1 MTIEEAIT
9 LIRTYQNVGLTP
21 RMSDTLEAARF
32 ARICCD
38 LAHGLTPA
46 EWDTLY
52 HAMGW
57 SRPSATTPIW
67 TLLCQRI
74 DRRPRLKIAAPQPL
88 DACRDTFPESRQALR
103 TARRRALSA

>member
-1 MTIEEAIT
+1 MTIDEAIT
-9 LIRTYQNVGLTP
+9 LIRTYQDVTLTP
-21 RMSDTLEAARF
+21 RMSDTREAARF

-74 DRRPRLKIAAPQPL
+74 DRRPRLGVAAPVPL
-88 DACRDTFPESRQALR
+88 GPDVDRATKDPWKSM
-103 TARRRALSA
+103 RRKHLAA